1 MSDQKNQNWKLGF
14 GLLAG
19 ALAGYWLNSNQGR
32 RVRKEMQTS
41 AVEYTSQ
48 ATDYIKTQAENLS
61 SVAGE
66 YIDQSKEAVQQA
78 ALTVKNKFTHNV
90 DELADQAEDALE
102 LTESKLKRG
111 ISTARKNVKNSA
123 EAIVK

>member
-41 AVEYTSQ
+41 AVEYTNQ
-48 ATDYIKTQAENLS
+48 ATEYIKTQADSLIS
-61 SVAGE
+61 TASE
-66 YIDQSKEAVQQA
+66 YFDQSKEAVQQVA
-78 ALTVKNKFTHNV
+78 QTVKNKFTSNV
-90 DELADQAEDALE
+90 DDLADQAEEAVE
-102 LTESKLKRG
+102 RTETKLKRG
-111 ISTARKNVKNSA
+111 ISAARKNVKNSA
-123 EAIVK
+123 EAIV

>member
-41 AVEYTSQ
+41 AVEYTNQ

-66 YIDQSKEAVQQA
+66 YIDQGKEAVQHA
-78 ALTVKNKFTHNV
+78 AHAVKGKFTSNV
-90 DELADQAEDALE
+90 DELADEAGEAVERTED
-102 LTESKLKRG
+102 KLQRG
-111 ISTARKNVKNSA
+111 ISTARKNVKNSVA
-123 EAIVK
+123 

>member
-41 AVEYTSQ
+41 AIEYTNQ
-48 ATDYIKTQAENLS
+48 ATEYIKTQADSLS
-61 SVAGE
+61 STASE
-66 YIDQSKEAVQQA
+66 YFDQSKEAVQQA
-78 ALTVKNKFTHNV
+78 AQTVKNKFTSNV
-90 DELADQAEDALE
+90 DDLADQAEEAVE
-102 LTESKLKRG
+102 QTETKLKRG
-111 ISTARKNVKNSA
+111 ISAARKNVKNSA
-123 EAIVK
+123 EAIA